1 MNCKPLIIIGAGRS
15 GTNILRDLLTALPGV
30 GTWPCDEINYIWRSG
45 HKTHPTDEFPREFA
59 SADISRRVRRAFDRI
74 AAAQR
79 AEWVVE
85 KTCANS
91 LRVGFVDAIVPEAL
105 FVNIVRD
112 GRDVVGSATVRWTA
126 GLDLRYLLAKAR
138 WVPPLDLPYYAWNY
152 AANRLSAARRADR
165 RLAAWGPRF
174 DGLQEILRR
183 DGLEA
188 ACAAQWARCVD
199 AADAQLASIDP
210 GRVITLTYEDLA
222 NDPCSQLRRITDRMG
237 RVPDEALLGSIAG
250 KVSRSSVGRWRK
262 QLDEAALARAM
273 PHMQKTLERHG
284 YAP

>member
-1 MNCKPLIIIGAGRS
+1 MNCNPLIIIGAGRS
-15 GTNILRDLLTALPGV
+15 GTNILRDLLTSLPGV

-45 HKTHPTDEFPREFA
+45 HKSHPTDEFPREFA
-59 SADISRRVRRAFDRI
+59 SAGSARRIRRAFDRI
-74 AAAQR
+74 AASQR

-126 GLDLRYLLAKAR
+126 GLDLRYLAAKAR
-138 WVPPLDLPYYAWNY
+138 WVPPLDLPYYAWSY
-152 AANRLSAARRADR
+152 ATNRLSAARRADR
-165 RLAAWGPRF
+165 RLATWGPRF

-199 AADAQLASIDP
+199 SADMQLGAIDP
-210 GRVITLTYEDLA
+210 HRVIKLTYEDLVE
-222 NDPCSQLRRITDRMG
+222 DPCSQLRRIAERMG
-237 RVPDEALLGSIAG
+237 SVPDEALLGRIAS
-250 KVSRSSVGRWRK
+250 KVSRSSAGRWRT
-262 QLDEAALARAM
+262 LLNETALLRAM
-273 PHMQKTLERHG
+273 PYMERTLKRHG
-284 YAP
+284 YEP

>member
-1 MNCKPLIIIGAGRS
+1 VNYKPLIIIGAGRS

-45 HKTHPTDEFPREFA
+45 HKKYPSDEFPREFA
-59 SADISRRVRRAFDRI
+59 TAKISRRVRRAFDRI

-91 LRVGFVDAIVPEAL
+91 LRIGFVDAIVPEAL

-138 WVPPLDLPYYAWNY
+138 WIPPLDLPYYACNY

-210 GRVITLTYEDLA
+210 KRVITLKYEDLA
-222 NDPCSQLRRITDRMG
+222 TDPRVQLRRITQRMG
-237 RVPDEALLGSIAG
+237 RATDESMLGSIAG
-250 KVSRSSVGRWRK
+250 KVSRSSVGRWRM
-262 QLDEAALARAM
+262 QLNGAALARAM
-273 PHMQKTLERHG
+273 PHMQKSLERHG